1 MFPGTPHSVFPM
13 EPVARNG
20 LSLARNGCPLSEASI
35 PGSKVLACYFVTP
48 PACLHARSA
57 VGSPASTGL
66 PRWRQAR
73 RLSPL
78 RLDLLACPA
87 ASSVSTPLWD
97 FCLPRDQSVQQI
109 PPPGGS
115 PSEIARFPLAPRCLS
130 ITRLTADHRSWIAT
144 FFGGLL
150 FLKPLGT
157 FLTMIPNCLSVKD
170 FVIEDTRFPQ
180 YLSVLFITGYSDF
193 TLNSLW
199 IKRPLEVVYFSPQL
213 PEPR

>member
-1 MFPGTPHSVFPM
+1 MLPGTPHSVFSM

-35 PGSKVLACYFVTP
+35 PGSKVPACYFVTP
-48 PACLHARSA
+48 PVCVPARSA
-57 VGSPASTGL
+57 IGSPASTGL

-78 RLDLLACPA
+78 RLHSLARPA

-97 FCLPRDQSVQQI
+97 FCLPRDQRVQQI
-109 PPPGGS
+109 PPPSGS

-130 ITRLTADHRSWIAT
+130 ISRVDRGSPFLDRYL
-144 FFGGLL
+144 FGGLL

-157 FLTMIPNCLSVKD
+157 FLTMIPN
-170 FVIEDTRFPQ
+170 
-180 YLSVLFITGYSDF
+180 YLFRQGFRDRRYTISSAFIW
-193 TLNSLW
+193 L
-199 IKRPLEVVYFSPQL
+199 V
-213 PEPR
+213 

>member
-1 MFPGTPHSVFPM
+1 MLPGTPHSVFPM

-48 PACLHARSA
+48 PACLPARSA

-73 RLSPL
+73 RLCPL
-78 RLDLLACPA
+78 RLDLLACLA

-109 PPPGGS
+109 LPPGGS

-130 ITRLTADHRSWIAT
+130 IARVDCGSPFLDRY
-144 FFGGLL
+144 FLGGLL

-157 FLTMIPNCLSVKD
+157 FPTMIPNCLCRQGFRDRRHTISSV
-170 FVIEDTRFPQ
+170 
-180 YLSVLFITGYSDF
+180 FIW
-193 TLNSLW
+193 L
-199 IKRPLEVVYFSPQL
+199 VYNWLQ
-213 PEPR
+213 